1 MELSAV
7 NMDTTRTGEASAQ
20 YGRTDVN
27 GGLPELPGQWIP
39 TARGRFRARISGCS
53 KHPIAWMHSA
63 LTRRRGL
70 RAQAPVGADEILVR
84 LSELPLSLW
93 TYGFD
98 HSSVRH
104 LGPMAQDFAA
114 AFGLGYSKRRIAVV
128 DANGVC
134 MAAIQALYGR
144 VVILEEA
151 LDEARGV
158 DIESAS

>member
-7 NMDTTRTGEASAQ
+7 SMDTARAGKASAQ
-20 YGRTDVN
+20 YGRTDVD
-27 GGLPELPGQWIP
+27 GGLPELPGRWIS
-39 TARGRFRARISGCS
+39 TARGQRRARLSGRTR
-53 KHPIAWMHSA
+53 HPIAWMHSA

-70 RAQAPVGADEILVR
+70 QAQIPVGADEILVR
-84 LSELPLSLW
+84 LSELPLSVW

-114 AFGLGYSKRRIAVV
+114 AFGLGHSNRRIALV

-134 MAAIQALYGR
+134 MAAIQALYRR

-151 LDEARGV
+151 LDEARAS
-158 DIESAS
+158 DIEP